1 MGILQTS
8 FQSSFGQ
15 QSLYDAA
22 GRRKVGRLLELMGE
36 EHVATYD
43 SFTWAA
49 AVPAV
54 VADAENG
61 IAARAGIP
69 AEDRYDIDTV
79 LRKFDEQFGVHK
91 YRSIKSQEF
100 LRSERRNKSMMSFIA
115 DLKNKAKHCEYG
127 EKEERM
133 VIDMIINK
141 CKNSRMTEKL
151 MELAT
156 AISP

>member
-43 SFTWAA
+43 SFTWAP

-54 VADAENG
+54 RADAENG

-69 AEDRYDIDTV
+69 AEDRCDIDTV

-91 YRSIKSQEF
+91 YRSIKSQVF
-100 LRSERRNKSMMSFIA
+100 LRNEGGDKSIMNFIA
-115 DLKNKAKHCEYG
+115 DLNNKGKPVNMAKKK
-127 EKEERM
+127 KEW
-133 VIDMIINK
+133 
-141 CKNSRMTEKL
+141 
-151 MELAT
+151 
-156 AISP
+156 